1 MANISIGT
9 VTLDH
14 NPTRMTLVRQE
25 KSCAQVQ
32 TYEGVAF
39 FSWGA
44 SIVGKGIEL
53 EFSYVDSAIFDDLDD
68 LYKADAAVVFNPQDG
83 SSKSYNVEITRLDGE
98 YHRTLDFTSGHLRKN
113 VRITLLILSQV
124 VTP

>member
-1 MANISIGT
+1 MANIEIGS

-14 NPTRMTLVRQE
+14 NPTKMTLVRQE
-25 KSCAQVQ
+25 KSCAAVQ

-44 SIVGKGIEL
+44 SIIGREIDL
-53 EFSYVDSAIFDDLDD
+53 EFSYVDSAVFDDLDD
-68 LYKADAAVVFNPQDG
+68 LYKADAPVVFDPQDG
-83 SSKSYNVEITRLDGE
+83 SSKTYNVEITRLDGE

-113 VRITLLILSQV
+113 VRITLLILSEA
-124 VTP
+124 T